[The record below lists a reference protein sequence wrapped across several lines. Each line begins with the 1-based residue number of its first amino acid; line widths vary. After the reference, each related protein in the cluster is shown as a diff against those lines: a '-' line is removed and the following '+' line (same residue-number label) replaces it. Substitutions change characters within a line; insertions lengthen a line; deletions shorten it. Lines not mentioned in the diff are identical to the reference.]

1 MRVLTSIG
9 LCDETGYQTYAAN
22 ARTRFKI
29 QQGSIGAEKHQYDN
43 PRLFYGLNGLTILQ
57 FRSRFWH
64 GIISC
69 RNSPLALGNPY

>member
-22 ARTRFKI
+22 ARTHFKI

-43 PRLFYGLNGLTILQ
+43 PRLFFGLREAAKSTG
-57 FRSRFWH
+57 
-64 GIISC
+64 
-69 RNSPLALGNPY
+69 

>member
-22 ARTRFKI
+22 ARTHFKI

-43 PRLFYGLNGLTILQ
+43 PRLFFGLREAAN
-57 FRSRFWH
+57 
-64 GIISC
+64 
-69 RNSPLALGNPY
+69 